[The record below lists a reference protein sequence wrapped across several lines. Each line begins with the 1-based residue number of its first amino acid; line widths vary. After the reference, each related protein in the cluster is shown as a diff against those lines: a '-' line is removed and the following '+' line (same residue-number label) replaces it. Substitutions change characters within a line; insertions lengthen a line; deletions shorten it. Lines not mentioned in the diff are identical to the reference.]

1 MRFGIA
7 FFIALAGAVI
17 GWFGHAYLSAPSENV
32 ISSAGLG
39 LPAPVDLREYH
50 TNGPS
55 TGADPVTSDSDQMR
69 IYLRTKNYSGA
80 IAYHN
85 QLLGS
90 ASKQV
95 SANLRLTILEYANSL
110 YRQQS
115 YYDALNLLNLYLE
128 SNFRDVDALRLKA
141 SILAGKRDYKQQI
154 EVLYKAKAYA
164 YREREITELS
174 HAIRASVAKYKQV
187 LLDQQNHVE
196 LLSFF
201 QELVY
206 LEPDYSPYFIELA
219 KAQLNN
225 SLEHDAL
232 QSLGLVVHDPLVGA
246 QAQQLISELGAN
258 KQSDGETVAL
268 FADSRDIPLRLHGNH
283 FVVEATLNDHT
294 HLSLLIDTGAS
305 LTIIKPERL
314 NEIVNSSVGRYPQ
327 QLFNTANGVVKA
339 PVLNVDKLAI
349 GEFEVTNLRVGS
361 LQLANTAAFDGLLG
375 MNFLKHFRFFLD
387 QENNLL
393 RLSLSDKQIK

>member
-1 MRFGIA
+1 M
-7 FFIALAGAVI
+7 AGAVI

-32 ISSAGLG
+32 ISSAGLS

-55 TGADPVTSDSDQMR
+55 TGADPVRSDSDQMR

-154 EVLYKAKAYA
+154 EVLYKAIAYA
-164 YREREITELS
+164 YREREIAELS

-187 LLDQQNHVE
+187 LLDQQNQVE

-232 QSLGLVVHDPLVGA
+232 QSLG
-246 QAQQLISELGAN
+246 
-258 KQSDGETVAL
+258 
-268 FADSRDIPLRLHGNH
+268 
-283 FVVEATLNDHT
+283 
-294 HLSLLIDTGAS
+294 
-305 LTIIKPERL
+305 
-314 NEIVNSSVGRYPQ
+314 
-327 QLFNTANGVVKA
+327 
-339 PVLNVDKLAI
+339 
-349 GEFEVTNLRVGS
+349 
-361 LQLANTAAFDGLLG
+361 
-375 MNFLKHFRFFLD
+375 
-387 QENNLL
+387 
-393 RLSLSDKQIK
+393 